1 MEIITGVKIQT
12 NNYICKECG
21 REVIL
26 KSKQK
31 IRDTYFLNICR
42 ICRQKIKDKN
52 KNLKRNCPNCNNVIS
67 YNYTSDYY
75 DAIRKN
81 TLCKSCM
88 INIGK
93 FKKGHISHKQSLFQ
107 CWYNKYGESIAKE
120 KLLNFKM
127 KQSLLNTGIKN
138 SMYNKPTPVG
148 SGNGWSGWYKNYY
161 FRSLLELSF
170 IVKIL
175 ERFKFNWISAECK
188 ELTIKYTDYNGTPR
202 TYRADFLVNNKYLI
216 ECKPKKLQNT
226 ITNTLKSNAATLFCK
241 ENGYKYKFI
250 DIPILSQEQLLYLY
264 NTKQI
269 KFLEK
274 YETKF
279 KQFNGIP

>member
-1 MEIITGVKIQT
+1 MEIKGKVQT

-31 IRDTYFLNICR
+31 VKNIKFLNVCR
-42 ICRQKIKDKN
+42 TCRQRIKDKN
-52 KNLKRNCPNCNNVIS
+52 KNLHRKCPNCNNIIN
-67 YNYTSDYY
+67 YNYISDYY
-75 DAIRKN
+75 NAIRKN

-93 FKKGHISHKQSLFQ
+93 FKKGHVGNNQSLFQ
-107 CWYNKYGESIAKE
+107 CWYNKYGEEVAKE
-120 KLLNFKM
+120 KLVNFKI
-127 KQSLLNTGIKN
+127 KQSLNNSGNKN
-138 SMYNKPTPVG
+138 KMYNKPTPIG

-170 IVKIL
+170 IIKVL
-175 ERFKFNWISAECK
+175 ERFKFTWISAECK
-188 ELTIKYTDYNGTPR
+188 ELIINYIDYNGIPR

-216 ECKPKKLQNT
+216 ECKPKKLQNS
-226 ITNTLKSNAATLFCK
+226 ITNILKSNAAMIFCK

-250 DIPILSQEQLLYLY
+250 DIPILSQEQLIYLY

-269 KFLEK
+269 KFLER
-274 YETKF
+274 YERKF